1 MKSPLYI
8 WCTYYGRP
16 CMKSPVYMVYILWGD
31 LVMKSPL
38 YIWCTY
44 YGETL
49 YEEFSVY
56 MVYQYYGETLYEESS
71 VYMVYILW
79 GDLV

>member
-1 MKSPLYI
+1 
-8 WCTYYGRP
+8 
-16 CMKSPVYMVYILWGD
+16 
-31 LVMKSPL
+31 MKSPL

-49 YEEFSVY
+49 YEESCI
-56 MVYQYYGETLYEESS
+56 YGVHTMGRPCMKIP

>member
-8 WCTYYGRP
+8 WCTY
-16 CMKSPVYMVYILWGD
+16 D
-31 LVMKSPL
+31 
-38 YIWCTY
+38 
-44 YGETL
+44 
-49 YEEFSVY
+49 
-56 MVYQYYGETLYEESS
+56 GETLYEESS

>member
-8 WCTYYGRP
+8 WCTY
-16 CMKSPVYMVYILWGD
+16 D
-31 LVMKSPL
+31 
-38 YIWCTY
+38 
-44 YGETL
+44 GETL
-49 YEEFSVY
+49 YEESSVY
-56 MVYQYYGETLYEESS
+56 MEYILWETLYEESS